1 MPTSFCVLCYVMAL
15 LAGLSLRENAH
26 VMAECSHWKI
36 LTAAELARMLR
47 SGLGR
52 VGSVCF

>member
-1 MPTSFCVLCYVMAL
+1 MAL

-52 VGSVCF
+52 VGFVCF